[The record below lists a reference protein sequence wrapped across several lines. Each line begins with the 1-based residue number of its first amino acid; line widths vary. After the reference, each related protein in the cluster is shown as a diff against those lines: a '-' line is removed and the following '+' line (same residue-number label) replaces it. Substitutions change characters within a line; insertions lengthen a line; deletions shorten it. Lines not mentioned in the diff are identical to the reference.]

1 MVINDLR
8 ISDKVY
14 DRENDC
20 VYKIIAKNSRNC
32 TLEVVDRN
40 VIASFREH
48 YHDKLKQGA
57 EADLLRRKYNS
68 IYGISL

>member
-1 MVINDLR
+1 MVLNDLK
-8 ISDKVY
+8 IGDKVY
-14 DRENDC
+14 DQKADC

-32 TLEVVDRN
+32 TLEIVDRN
-40 VIASFREH
+40 VVASFREQ